1 MIFWIGDLNYR
12 VQTSHEMTFEVI
24 KAHADNFQ
32 IQTLLKHDQLLNEM
46 KRNNVFWD
54 FIEMPIDFKPTYK
67 YDPGTNDWDSRYMY
81 TNPECTHM
89 CMGGYCWIGS
99 LPCKNNCCVGFFLQE
114 LTYMYM
120 YRR

>member
-24 KAHADNFQ
+24 KAHADSFQ

-54 FIEMPIDFKPTYK
+54 FIEMPINFKPTYK
-67 YDPGTNDWDSRYMY
+67 YDPGTNDFDSRYTTY
-81 TNPECTHM
+81 IRL
-89 CMGGYCWIGS
+89 GLGQIFV
-99 LPCKNNCCVGFFLQE
+99 NNFLNNRQLLE
-114 LTYMYM
+114 EVE
-120 YRR
+120 

>member
-1 MIFWIGDLNYR
+1 MIYWIGDLNYR

-46 KRNNVFWD
+46 KRDNVFWN

-67 YDPGTNDWDSRYMY
+67 YDPGTNDWDSRYY
-81 TNPECTHM
+81 AKLHTNGSTLLKFPGVALNSVEVQL
-89 CMGGYCWIGS
+89 GYKPRNGH
-99 LPCKNNCCVGFFLQE
+99 
-114 LTYMYM
+114 
-120 YRR
+120 